1 MHVWMLHQGL
11 SARKGHSAVLFKVGL
26 EAGNPFHQRL
36 RSHLFA
42 ALKLP
47 GVRVMAE
54 FTPKG
59 TALEKNYAADARA
72 VD

>member
-1 MHVWMLHQGL
+1 M
-11 SARKGHSAVLFKVGL
+11 FKVGL